1 MRPTGGVFFREGDG
15 IDAKKLVAKVCDG
28 GRITTDDPR
37 AATGTERVAFAV
49 HAPRGGFWAVV
60 DSADGALGIAEGEW
74 SKVALAANHLRT
86 EAIWYRT
93 YAIDLALAVYFP
105 HGGTWMHAYSGI
117 ADDVLNRLDAERVP
131 VHESQPPATATDA
144 LLACVAYE
152 PGTYETGPGADVA
165 RRLLGIHDAL
175 VAGDAGGLR
184 ERFAEISDAERAL
197 ALAIIRGADRGEWRA
212 CIKESARQIAAP
224 KLRDDLRHLT
234 FDEEILRRAGE
245 LAETEAELAT
255 VLDQLDTIE
264 SDAGTRSSHSHP
276 AGVAM
281 LAYALGKRGAQ
292 ELVFACELRLLRRK
306 EPAWYTCNN
315 ALQTLLKRS
324 PFTLDAPA
332 REAVRIVEE
341 RLPELGQSAIDS
353 ITYNLACVYARAGDL
368 DRALVELRRC
378 ETPLEQNPHPERD
391 TDLEPLWS
399 NPEFQRWITPPPPPE
414 MRALPSDPQPYDVPP
429 AHAVP
434 RFALDF
440 EDRPEAESALI
451 DRLGG
456 KPNAPSTDFAW
467 PVSSSRPM
475 NLIVQLVGKAGGGAL
490 DLGDIHVLQVFADME
505 GDYYDASEHAVIAHR
520 APCLAV
526 IEPPVTVEV
535 QDTRAITL
543 KPGFDDRRMLDDDFE
558 SEEARDHVWRDKV
571 FGIPVGAN
579 LDTELRDDNDEPM
592 RLVLELMTIDDYFLW
607 ALFANQ
613 QLTQFRLEI
622 VRG

>member
-1 MRPTGGVFFREGDG
+1 MKPTGGVFFREGDG

-37 AATGTERVAFAV
+37 TATGTERVAFAV

-60 DSADGALGIAEGEW
+60 DSADGALGIAKGEW
-74 SKVALAANHLRT
+74 SNVALAANHLRT
-86 EAIWYRT
+86 DAIWYRT

-105 HGGTWMHAYSGI
+105 QGGTWMRAYTGI
-117 ADDVLNRLDAERVP
+117 ADDVLNRLDADRVP
-131 VHESQPPATATDA
+131 VHESQPPATAADA

-152 PGTYETGPGADVA
+152 PGTYETGPDVGVA
-165 RRLLGIHDAL
+165 RRLLGIHEAL
-175 VAGDAGGLR
+175 VAGDAAALR
-184 ERFAEISDAERAL
+184 DRFAEISEAERPL

-212 CIKESARQIAAP
+212 CIRESARQIAAP
-224 KLRDDLRHLT
+224 KLRVDLRHLT

-245 LAETEAELAT
+245 LAETEAELSP
-255 VLDQLDTIE
+255 VLDQLDAIE
-264 SDAGTRSSHSHP
+264 DDAGTRSSHSHP

-292 ELVFACELRLLRRK
+292 ELVLACELRLLRRR

-332 REAVRIVEE
+332 RDAIRIVEE

-353 ITYNLACVYARAGDL
+353 ITYNLACVFSRAGDL

-378 ETPLEQNPHPERD
+378 ETPREQNPHPDRD

-399 NPEFQRWITPPPPPE
+399 NPEFQRLIAPPPPPVKT
-414 MRALPSDPQPYDVPP
+414 AIPSDPQPYDVPP
-429 AHAVP
+429 EHAVP

-440 EDRPEAESALI
+440 EDRPDAESALI

-490 DLGDIHVLQVFADME
+490 DLGDIHALQVFADME
-505 GDYYDASEHAVIAHR
+505 GDYYETSEHAVIAHR
-520 APCLAV
+520 APCLVV

-543 KPGFDDRRMLDDDFE
+543 SPGFDDRRMLDDDFE
-558 SEEARDHVWRDKV
+558 SEAARDHVWCDKV

-579 LDTELRDDNDEPM
+579 LDTELRDANGEPL

-613 QLTQFRLEI
+613 QLTEFRLEI